1 MRSRKDA
8 HTLAQGMKPPL
19 HLRRKRIMEIESIIQ
34 IIGSLGFPIVACGAL
49 FWMLNKQTEMHKA
62 EMDTIKDAIDELKV
76 AILQLTNLLNSRSNL

>member
-1 MRSRKDA
+1 
-8 HTLAQGMKPPL
+8 
-19 HLRRKRIMEIESIIQ
+19 MEIESIIQ